1 MVSFKRQQDTHS
13 EGEGGQLARE
23 WAARGLSRRDFMRL
37 SAAGV
42 SAATL
47 TALLAACGGETPAT
61 TAPAASTAPST
72 GASAAPSAAPSTAAS
87 AAPSTAATAASG
99 GAASTATRA
108 AGTATRAAGTP
119 AAGGSASAG
128 YPSGGK
134 YSTLQPVGK
143 KGGRI
148 IEGNVTEVKTFNGM
162 VSSDTSSS
170 AMISMMFNSLLGLN
184 PDTALPYPDLATE
197 VPSRENGGIAQ
208 DGLTYTFKLR
218 NDVKWHDGTQFT
230 AKDVVYT
237 YTTMQKKELG
247 SQRTTELNDRVE
259 SITAPDNN
267 TVVFKM
273 KKIVAPFLTSN
284 MYAIVP
290 EHILKDVAADQIKA
304 HPFSTGDA
312 KATIGTGPFKFGS
325 YTKGDNVTLVK
336 NPNYFRGE
344 PALDQYILKVVKDGT
359 VLVAQLKTGEVDFGG
374 ITAALYEEMT
384 KQANVNAVKYDTY
397 SFSFYT
403 YQLDTAKTDL
413 FQEKAVRQALAYA
426 LDREA
431 MLKAIQF
438 GLGTI
443 GAGTEPVL
451 SWAYAPDQI
460 TTKYTYDPNKANQL
474 LDQAGWVKGSDGIRA
489 KGGKRL
495 SFTIW
500 GQSGSPVIDGYMASM
515 QQLWRAIGVECTPK
529 NEEFSSLVARL
540 TESYDFEMV
549 IVGFSWGVD
558 PDQSTMWATESYKG
572 GFNLNKYSNPQVDQI
587 VKQALSELDQ
597 EKRKQLYIQMQNII
611 ADEAPS
617 VILYFTQT
625 PAAVNKRVHNLFPNA
640 VSVRW
645 NSHTWWVD

>member
-1 MVSFKRQQDTHS
+1 MASFKRQQDTQG

-61 TAPAASTAPST
+61 TAPVAST
-72 GASAAPSAAPSTAAS
+72 APSAAPSTAAS
-87 AAPSTAATAASG
+87 AAPSTAASAAPSAAGTAASG

-108 AGTATRAAGTP
+108 AGTAAAGTP
-119 AAGGSASAG
+119 GAGGAAAGFPAG
-128 YPSGGK
+128 GQ
-134 YSTLQPVGK
+134 YSTIQPVGK

-170 AMISMMFNSLLGLN
+170 AMIALVFNQLLGLN
-184 PDTALPYPDLATE
+184 PDTALPYPDLATQ
-197 VPSRENGGIAQ
+197 VPTRENGGISQ

-218 NDVKWHDGTQFT
+218 TDVKWHDGTPLT
-230 AKDVVYT
+230 AKDVAFT
-237 YTTMQKKELG
+237 YTTMKKPELG

-259 SITAPDNN
+259 SITATDDS
-267 TVVFKM
+267 TIVFKM
-273 KKIVAPFLTSN
+273 KKVVAPFLTSN

-290 EHILKDVAADQIKA
+290 EHILKDVAVDQIKS
-304 HPFSTGDA
+304 HPFSLGDA
-312 KATIGTGPFKFGS
+312 KATVGTGPFKFGS
-325 YTKGDNVTLVK
+325 YTKGDNVTLTK
-336 NPNYFRGE
+336 NAAYFRGE

-359 VLVAQLKTGEVDFGG
+359 VLVSQLKTGEVDFGA

-384 KQANVNAVKYDTY
+384 KQANINAVKYDTY
-397 SFSFYT
+397 SFNFYT

-438 GLGTI
+438 GLGTV

-474 LDQAGWVKGSDGIRA
+474 LDQAGWAKGPDGIRA
-489 KGGKRL
+489 KNGKKL
-495 SFTIW
+495 SFSMW
-500 GQSGSPVIDGYMASM
+500 GQSGSPVISGYMASM

-540 TESYDFEMV
+540 TETYDFEMV

-558 PDQSTMWATESYKG
+558 PDQSTMWATSSYKG
-572 GFNLNKYSNPQVDQI
+572 GFNLNKYSNPQVDTI
-587 VKQALSELDQ
+587 VTQALSELDQ
-597 EKRKQLYIQMQNII
+597 EKRKQLYIQMQNIV

-617 VILYFTQT
+617 VILFFTQT

-640 VSVRW
+640 VSIRW
-645 NSHTWWVD
+645 NAHTWWVD